1 MEPELLI
8 NYAEHFTYIATFI
21 LLLLCGLGLPVPEEV
36 LLVISGYI
44 AYKGLTSVYLT
55 GAIDLIG
62 VLGGDLI
69 LFYIGRGWSRGIK
82 EYSILKRFIGE
93 AGLEKVEHLYSKHG
107 NKAIFIARFISGFR
121 LAVFLSAGIMGT
133 KRSRFIITD
142 TLAALFDL
150 PIWIGAGYFMGGDI
164 DLVLK
169 YAKDFEY
176 LFIIALPFVIAV
188 AVILYLHSKWKAPF
202 E

>member
-1 MEPELLI
+1 MGTELLI
-8 NYAEHFTYIATFI
+8 QYAEHFTYVATFV

-55 GAIDLIG
+55 GPVDFIG
-62 VLGGDLI
+62 VMGGDLI
-69 LFYIGRGWSRGIK
+69 LFYIGRGWAKGVK
-82 EYSILKRFIGE
+82 GHSIIRRFIGD
-93 AGLEKVEHLYSKHG
+93 AGLDKVEHLYSRHG
-107 NKAIFIARFISGFR
+107 TKAIFIARFISGLR

-133 KRSRFIITD
+133 RRSRFIITD
-142 TLAALFDL
+142 ALAGLLDI
-150 PIWIGAGYFMGGDI
+150 PVWISAGYFLGSDI
-164 DLVLK
+164 DRVLI

-176 LFIIALPFVIAV
+176 LFIIALPFVIATI
-188 AVILYLHSKWKAPF
+188 VILYLHSKWKAPF